1 MSQLAV
7 SRVWLWIS
15 AFLSAECFMVINN
28 SLIVCI
34 FLTLP
39 AEDQPASK
47 AKFIIPK
54 EKYSSAVL

>member
-1 MSQLAV
+1 
-7 SRVWLWIS
+7 
-15 AFLSAECFMVINN
+15 MVINN
-28 SLIVCI
+28 SLVVCV

-54 EKYSSAVL
+54 EKYSSTVL